1 MGRPVAGSTRIPAI
15 YIALG
20 LAWIGL
26 SSIWVRGGTF
36 MLDVELVKGSL
47 FVLASGGVIYYL
59 LRRDERRVELL
70 RGDVALAEARLADH
84 DSLIEAIERAVPSG
98 IVTFDREGAV
108 RSWSPSMT
116 RLVGWTGPE
125 CIGRPLP
132 GLGAADEIELLR
144 SIGHVSSSG
153 IPGRRT
159 IAIERKD
166 GTRGDLV
173 CELAAL
179 GHNAHFAADAL
190 VIAALTD
197 VSEIEG
203 LRREVVA
210 VADRWRLG
218 VEAVGEGVLDWD
230 IAADHVTLSPRAL
243 ALLDAT
249 DSGALR
255 PEDLWRFVWPED
267 LPALRASGD
276 RLLASHETEQM
287 TFRVRSRQHAFRW
300 MRQTAVVALA
310 PDGTPERIVAA
321 LRDETHAIFAEGT
334 RVAVTQMHEDL
345 LAGVDFASTSLSVC
359 ERLLAP
365 FNLACAEVWSRSG
378 DGRLLLLARAQAR
391 AGTEMPAVAGSAPRG
406 AKAPP
411 HDGPTARAARE
422 RLTIVAPIIAP
433 TGPLTAAG
441 QADDASTGTAMAI
454 PIRSANRVVGVL
466 TAVGAWSGEPD
477 PRLLASL
484 ESIAGGLGAADAI
497 ADARARLILN
507 DAAVASSANGIAILD
522 ASGRVVQANSA
533 CASMLRS
540 DPSALVGLRLESLM
554 QADDDEHESRHAPV
568 TASLRRDFVVDH
580 DGVAA
585 HIHMTRS
592 PIPGPDGTVAYTVAV
607 LEDLSEQ
614 RRQQAQIAHL
624 ARYDALTDL
633 PNRQLF
639 LEQARGAIARAE
651 RADQQ
656 VGILF
661 LDLDHFKHINDSL
674 GHAVGDSVL
683 RATALRLSAQLRPGD
698 VIARFGGDE
707 FVVLLG
713 SLRDSGEAGAL
724 AKRLLSVHEEPIAA
738 GGILHHVGVSVG
750 IALFPD
756 DGRDLDD
763 LLQHADLAMYRA
775 KADGRQTM
783 HFFHRQMDE
792 LAVRRGSIERA
803 LHSALS
809 HDEFRVVY
817 QPQLRLRD
825 GALVGAEAL
834 IRWRSRE
841 LGDVP
846 PGDFIPVAENLGII
860 RPVGMQV
867 LSRAA
872 TQAHQ
877 WARDGLVDLR
887 IAVNLSMAQFRS
899 NNLANELAATVV
911 AAGRTTSRIE
921 LEITESMLAEDAER
935 AERTLRTL
943 HGSGFELAIDDFGTG
958 YSSMFALQR
967 YPLARLKID
976 RSFVKDVAHDANSA
990 TIVRATVDLAH
1001 ALGISVLAE
1010 GVETEGQEHFLRD
1023 VGCDEVQGFRFARPL
1038 EVRDFETWARRFQ
1051 ARAPG
1056 DSLALPPL
1064 D

>member
-1 MGRPVAGSTRIPAI
+1 
-15 YIALG
+15 LG
-20 LAWIGL
+20 LAWIVL
-26 SSIWVRGGTF
+26 SSIWVRGGAF
-36 MLDVELVKGSL
+36 VLDVELVKGSL
-47 FVLASGGVIYYL
+47 FVLASGGVIHYL

-70 RGDVALAEARLADH
+70 RDDVELAKARLADD

-116 RLVGWTGPE
+116 RLLGWTGPE
-125 CIGRPLP
+125 CIGRSLP
-132 GLGAADEIELLR
+132 GLGGADEIELLR
-144 SIGHVSSSG
+144 SIGRVSSSG
-153 IPGRRT
+153 IPARRS
-159 IAIERKD
+159 IAVRRKD

-173 CELAAL
+173 CEFAAL
-179 GHNAHFAADAL
+179 DRNEHFAADAT

-267 LPALRASGD
+267 MPALRASGD
-276 RLLASHETEQM
+276 RLLASHGTEQL

-310 PDGTPERIVAA
+310 PDGTPERVVAA

-334 RVAVTQMHEDL
+334 REAVTQMHEDL
-345 LAGVDFASTSLSVC
+345 LAGVDFGSTSRSVC

-365 FNLACAEVWSRSG
+365 FNLARAEVWSRSG
-378 DGRLLLLARAQAR
+378 DGRLSLLAQ
-391 AGTEMPAVAGSAPRG
+391 AGTELPAATGIGPRG

-422 RLTIVAPIIAP
+422 RLTIVAPIL
-433 TGPLTAAG
+433 PLSHEG
-441 QADDASTGTAMAI
+441 RSDDAGTGTAIAI
-454 PIRSANRVVGVL
+454 PIRSTDRIVGVL
-466 TAVGAWSGEPD
+466 SAVGSWSGDPD

-497 ADARARLILN
+497 ADARERLILN

-522 ASGRVVQANSA
+522 AAGRVVQTNSA

-540 DPSALVGLRLESLM
+540 DPNVLVGLHLESLM
-554 QADDDEHESRHAPV
+554 QADDDENESRHAPV
-568 TASLRRDFVVDH
+568 TEALRRDFVVDH
-580 DGVAA
+580 DGVTA

-614 RRQQAQIAHL
+614 RRQEARIAHL

-651 RADQQ
+651 RANQQ

-683 RATALRLSAQLRPGD
+683 RATATRLSAQLRPGD
-698 VIARFGGDE
+698 VVARFGGDE

-803 LHSALS
+803 LHSALA

-817 QPQLRLRD
+817 QPQLRLSD

-860 RPVGMQV
+860 RPVGVQV

-872 TQAHQ
+872 TQAHL
-877 WARDGLVDLR
+877 WARDGVADLR

-899 NNLANELAATVV
+899 NNLAQELAATVV
-911 AAGRTTSRIE
+911 AAGRDASRIE

-935 AERTLRTL
+935 AERSLRTL

-976 RSFVKDVAHDANSA
+976 RSFVKDIEHDANSA

-1023 VGCDEVQGFRFARPL
+1023 VGCDEAQGFRFARPL
-1038 EVRDFETWARRFQ
+1038 EVRDFASWARRFQ